1 MSTKDTNP
9 DTTDNLSHAGI
20 KGMKWGVRRF
30 QNSDGTLTE
39 AGKKRY
45 YQDTKDLSDKKKAK
59 YKPEVDKWVNDD
71 MRNTKALA
79 DESKKVLSDVERH
92 VDSSIRNAP
101 KHKLDL
107 SNMSD
112 QQMRNE
118 INRALLE
125 RQYNDIFA
133 PKQSTRGREVVK
145 SILSIS
151 GGVLGTASSAL
162 GIALLIKQL
171 RG

>member
-1 MSTKDTNP
+1 MKNE
-9 DTTDNLSHAGI
+9 LEHAGI

-30 QNSDGTLTE
+30 QNKDGTLTD

-45 YQDTKDLSDKKKAK
+45 ARDQRENRGKKKGEKVGEAD
-59 YKPEVDKWVNDD
+59 PDRWVKEDLT
-71 MRNTKALA
+71 RSRRLA
-79 DESKKVLSDVERH
+79 DETSGLANKLKTANDTSM
-92 VDSSIRNAP
+92 RNRQKP
-101 KHKLDL
+101 KMDL

-125 RQYNDIFA
+125 RQYNDMFA
-133 PKQSTRGREVVK
+133 PQQVSRGREYASKTLEVA
-145 SILSIS
+145 
-151 GGVLGTASSAL
+151 GTVLGVTSSAL
-162 GIALLIKQL
+162 GIALAIKEL